1 MRVIFFGTP
10 EFAVPSLRALLESGV
25 EVAAAVTQ
33 PDRVRGRGHKLSAP
47 PVKEAALSEGIPV
60 IQPSGIR
67 SASFLDE
74 LSSLAPDAIAVVAYG
89 RIVPP
94 AILNLPPMGCI
105 NVHGSLL
112 PKYRGA
118 APIQRAV
125 INGEKKTG
133 ITTML
138 MNEGLD
144 TGDILLQEETE
155 ISDDDDAFTLGLR
168 LSRMGAS
175 LLVKTVRGLRDKT
188 IVPVPQSG
196 EPSYAPPL
204 RKEEGRV
211 DWSMPAGNIFNLIR
225 GTLPWPG
232 AQSALNGERV
242 AIIRSRVIAGDS
254 RCHAGM
260 IEKAEGEEFHVCTG
274 RGILA
279 VLEVKPE
286 GKRSMPAAAFI
297 NGRRLKKGMH
307 FDSA

>member
-10 EFAVPSLRALLESGV
+10 DFAVPSLRALIESGE
-25 EVAAAVTQ
+25 EVVAAVTQ
-33 PDRVRGRGHKLSAP
+33 PDRVKGRGHKLSAP

-67 SASFLDE
+67 SASFHDE
-74 LSSLAPDAIAVVAYG
+74 LSSLSPDVIAVVAYG
-89 RIVPP
+89 KIIPP
-94 AILNLPPMGCI
+94 LVLNLPPMGCI

-125 INGEKKTG
+125 IDGEKTTG

-155 ISDDDDAFTLGLR
+155 IRDDDDAFTLGLR

-175 LLVKTVRGLRDKT
+175 LLVKTLRGLRDKT
-188 IVPVPQSG
+188 IRPVPQSG

-204 RKEEGRV
+204 RKEEGRI
-211 DWSMPAGNIFNLIR
+211 DWSRPARNIFNLIR
-225 GTLPWPG
+225 GTRPWPG
-232 AQSALNGERV
+232 AHCSLNGERI
-242 AIIRSRVIAGDS
+242 AIIKSGVITDASDC
-254 RCHAGM
+254 RPGM
-260 IEKAEGEEFHVCTG
+260 IEKADGDDFHVCAG
-274 RGILA
+274 KGIVA

-286 GKRSMPAAAFI
+286 GKKAMSAAAFV

>member
-10 EFAVPSLRALLESGV
+10 DFAVPSLRALIDSGE
-25 EVAAAVTQ
+25 EVVAVVTQ
-33 PDRVRGRGHKLSAP
+33 PDRVKGRGHRLSAP

-60 IQPSGIR
+60 IQPPGVR
-67 SASFLDE
+67 SQSFLDE
-74 LSSLAPDAIAVVAYG
+74 LSSLRPDVIAVVAYG
-89 RIVPP
+89 RIIPP
-94 AILNLPPMGCI
+94 SILNLPPLGCV

-155 ISDDDDAFTLGLR
+155 ISDDEDAFTLGLR
-168 LSRMGAS
+168 LSRIGAS
-175 LLVKTVRGLRDKT
+175 LLVKTLVGLRDKT
-188 IVPVPQSG
+188 VVPVPQAG

-204 RKEEGRV
+204 RKEEGRI
-211 DWSMPAGNIFNLIR
+211 DWSMPAKDIFDLIR
-225 GTLPWPG
+225 GTWPWPG
-232 AQSALNGERV
+232 AHCSLNGERITLV
-242 AIIRSRVIAGDS
+242 RSRVVVGDS
-254 RCHAGM
+254 DCTAGM
-260 IEKAEGEEFHVCTG
+260 IEKADGDEFHVCAG

-279 VLEVKPE
+279 VLDVKPE
-286 GKRSMPAAAFI
+286 GRKTMSAAAFI

-307 FDSA
+307 FDAP